1 MRSLALGLVGVLAL
15 GFGLFACEKK
25 KATEEPTQGD
35 ADGAAE
41 PGGEGVV
48 VEDPGKEP
56 ADGEVDPVADKGE
69 LSYEGTVEIVGGD
82 VPCQTDADCV
92 PQQCC
97 HATTCG
103 APSTKPD
110 CSQTMC
116 TLECASGTMDCF
128 GGCLCGED
136 KKCAAKIWVAVQ

>member
-15 GFGLFACEKK
+15 GCLGACEKK

-41 PGGEGVV
+41 PGGDGPL

-56 ADGEVDPVADKGE
+56 ADGEVDPVSENKGE
-69 LSYEGTVEIVGGD
+69 LSYEGTVEIVAGD

-136 KKCAAKIWVAVQ
+136 KKCAAKIWVTN